1 MGAWSFC
8 LYEPWEFWE
17 SDKSDH
23 SWVLR
28 DLEVWDYG
36 TYGLDI
42 VLDTHLTWIFLLH
55 ITLLLLSPCPWAAF
69 FLLYRT
75 IYHRSLLLRLNTT
88 FCRLHILQP

>member
-23 SWVLR
+23 SWVLW
-28 DLEVWDYG
+28 DWEVWDYG

-42 VLDTHLTWIFLLH
+42 VLDTSHMDLSTTYYST
-55 ITLLLLSPCPWAAF
+55 ITLSLSLGGILLTLPNNLP
-69 FLLYRT
+69 
-75 IYHRSLLLRLNTT
+75 
-88 FCRLHILQP
+88 